1 MGCGAST
8 NSNPNISNGN
18 IESNGGVPNNF
29 QGPNTTGVSR
39 KITSVKPYRHGSPIT
54 QADLET
60 RRNVFWGTQVQ
71 GNADMWNALRTA
83 SNALLNQDYNLAN
96 AILEASNISTPNAS
110 LEICYDERGF
120 EYKVPIFC
128 YSKPIELSNANTL
141 PEANLV
147 STNPKPNTI
156 ITAAPLHLRVRVNPG
171 DYNLQVDASTADSI
185 LALKRTILEQSQ
197 EKQVILLLS
206 GRDFI
211 ICCLFLYCITI
222 LYLAHFA
229 SCRRLLVFQFVRRTD
244 NESCFLGKSYRMPSC
259 LVRLDWTTQKLSK
272 FF

>member
-197 EKQVILLLS
+197 EKQAVVGIP
-206 GRDFI
+206 
-211 ICCLFLYCITI
+211 ICEENRQRIM
-222 LYLAHFA
+222 
-229 SCRRLLVFQFVRRTD
+229 
-244 NESCFLGKSYRMPSC
+244 FLGKE
-259 LVRLDWTTQKLSK
+259 LQNAQLLGEVGLDDSKVVQVFLRPTPADVLATTTTVIPKAP
-272 FF
+272 